1 MRMALRP
8 STNARPR
15 PAPQG
20 GDLEGGVGELRSDCG
35 RGGDPSGEGEG
46 PMWGC
51 GARTAG
57 GGNSAAMCRAR
68 VSEGHTGISGRQRG
82 FWALRVVSVAGG
94 LAAQGSA
101 RLENPRAMQR
111 KVNQDGDH
119 HSQAVLERHGS
130 RTGTFFAGSPSLTL
144 FRSGALPVKG

>member
-1 MRMALRP
+1 
-8 STNARPR
+8 
-15 PAPQG
+15 
-20 GDLEGGVGELRSDCG
+20 
-35 RGGDPSGEGEG
+35 
-46 PMWGC
+46 MWGC

-94 LAAQGSA
+94 LAAQDSA
-101 RLENPRAMQR
+101 AFENLRAVRQ
-111 KVNQDGDH
+111 KVNRDGDH

-130 RTGTFFAGSPSLTL
+130 LAATVFASSPSLTL
-144 FRSGALPVKG
+144 FGSSARPVKG

>member
-1 MRMALRP
+1 
-8 STNARPR
+8 
-15 PAPQG
+15 
-20 GDLEGGVGELRSDCG
+20 
-35 RGGDPSGEGEG
+35 
-46 PMWGC
+46 MWGC

-57 GGNSAAMCRAR
+57 GGNSAAMGRAR

-111 KVNQDGDH
+111 KVNRDGDH